1 MSGLVNYLKTR
12 SAAVS
17 LALVS
22 GLLVVVANWS
32 GVGWSWDTSDYV
44 AVGKNFA
51 SGNGLLDATGI
62 PMTVRPPG
70 LSLLIGIGDLLRLN
84 VNLTVQ
90 ILNVICAIVT
100 VIGTFHLLQIAKVKK
115 NVALIA
121 AAFVAFSP
129 ALLWQYS
136 MIWSEPPFIALVV
149 IAMIVAL
156 KPVSASKFTLLI
168 VLFTALF
175 FVRYV
180 GPVFAASIALSASWF
195 DRQKLGLIKS
205 ALMNFAIL
213 LVSLIPVWYWL
224 QRNESIDGTLTGA
237 RTPAG
242 GSLLNPLK
250 TFTATLGSWMTASP
264 VEGGIYLSWND
275 YPNNTKILGVLVLI
289 TVVTLLISNV
299 FSRLRVENSE
309 SDLNVLLLSGSTALI
324 YIAFSAYRFIHFELG
339 PLDNRMMIPIFV
351 PLVLV
356 VALLAD
362 RIHSSSQSLRKVA
375 IAIFAI
381 FLGFQALSG
390 VADALRF
397 GRDGRY
403 WAAEAFQIQPIHEFV
418 KDLPTDS
425 SLMSNLPQQLFAVW
439 QKSSV
444 FNQYQ
449 LELAQTAEC
458 THRYFVWYNSTYDDG
473 TLNVEGQPEGATE
486 IYSDASGVVLD
497 LGTCNSDIT
506 AFWP

>member
-1 MSGLVNYLKTR
+1 MSGLFNYLKTR

-70 LSLLIGIGDLLRLN
+70 LSILIGVGDLLGLS

-100 VIGTFHLLQIAKVKK
+100 VLGAFHLSQIAKVKK
-115 NVALIA
+115 NTALIA

-180 GPVFAASIALSASWF
+180 GPVFAASIALSAAWF
-195 DRQKLGLIKS
+195 DRHKLGLIKS

-213 LVSLIPVWYWL
+213 LVSLTPVWYWL

-289 TVVTLLISNV
+289 TVAILLIIY
-299 FSRLRVENSE
+299 FLPQSRAENLKNS
-309 SDLNVLLLSGSTALI
+309 SNVLLLSGSVAVI
-324 YIAFSAYRFIHFELG
+324 YVAFSAYRFVHFELG

-351 PLVLV
+351 PLILIVAVLV
-356 VALLAD
+356 D
-362 RIHSSSQSLRKVA
+362 RINLSSTLLRKVFLA
-375 IAIFAI
+375 VSVI
-381 FLGFQALSG
+381 FLVFQATSS
-390 VADALRF
+390 ANDALRF

-473 TLNVEGQPEGATE
+473 TPNVEGQPEGATE

-497 LGTCNSDIT
+497 LGTCNSDIA

>member
-70 LSLLIGIGDLLRLN
+70 LSILIGIGDLLGLS

-100 VIGTFHLLQIAKVKK
+100 VLGTFRLLQIAKAKK
-115 NVALIA
+115 NIALIA
-121 AAFVAFSP
+121 TAFVAFSP

-180 GPVFAASIALSASWF
+180 GPVFAASIALSAAWF
-195 DRQKLGLIKS
+195 DRHKLGLIKS

-213 LVSLIPVWYWL
+213 LVSLTPVWYWL

-250 TFTATLGSWMTASP
+250 TFTATLGSWVTASP

-275 YPNNTKILGVLVLI
+275 YPSNTKILGILI
-289 TVVTLLISNV
+289 LIAVAILLIIY
-299 FSRLRVENSE
+299 FLPQSRAEKLE
-309 SDLNVLLLSGSTALI
+309 SSLYVLLLSGSVAVI
-324 YIAFSAYRFIHFELG
+324 YVAFSAYRFVHFELG

-351 PLVLV
+351 PLILIVAVLV
-356 VALLAD
+356 D
-362 RIHSSSQSLRKVA
+362 RINFSSTLLRNGFLA
-375 IAIFAI
+375 ISVM
-381 FLGFQALSG
+381 FLVFQATSS
-390 VADALRF
+390 ANDALRF

-403 WAAEAFQIQPIHEFV
+403 WAAEAFQIQLIHEFV
-418 KDLPTDS
+418 NDLPVDS
-425 SLMSNLPQQLFAVW
+425 SLMSNQPQQLFAIW

-473 TLNVEGQPEGATE
+473 TPNVEGRPEGATE

>member
-1 MSGLVNYLKTR
+1 MSGLFNYLKTR

-70 LSLLIGIGDLLRLN
+70 LSILIGVGDLLGLS

-100 VIGTFHLLQIAKVKK
+100 VLGTFHLSQIAKVKK
-115 NVALIA
+115 NIALIA

-180 GPVFAASIALSASWF
+180 GPVFAASIALSAAWF

-289 TVVTLLISNV
+289 TIAILLIIY
-299 FSRLRVENSE
+299 FLPQSRAENLKNS
-309 SDLNVLLLSGSTALI
+309 SNVLLLSGSIAVI
-324 YIAFSAYRFIHFELG
+324 YVAFSAYRFVHFELG

-356 VALLAD
+356 VAVLVD
-362 RIHSSSQSLRKVA
+362 RINLSSTLLRKVFLA
-375 IAIFAI
+375 VSVI
-381 FLGFQALSG
+381 FLVFQATSS
-390 VADALRF
+390 ANDALRF

-403 WAAEAFQIQPIHEFV
+403 WAAEAFQIQLIHEFV

-425 SLMSNLPQQLFAVW
+425 SLMSNQPQQLFAVW

-473 TLNVEGQPEGATE
+473 TPNVEGQPEGATE

-497 LGTCNSDIT
+497 LGSCNSDIT

>member
-1 MSGLVNYLKTR
+1 MSGFLNYLKIR
-12 SAAVS
+12 SVAVS

-51 SGNGLLDATGI
+51 KGNGLLDATGI

-70 LSLLIGIGDLLRLN
+70 LSILIGVGDLLGLS

-100 VIGTFHLLQIAKVKK
+100 VLGTFHLLQIAKVKK
-115 NVALIA
+115 NIALIA
-121 AAFVAFSP
+121 TAFVAFSP

-168 VLFTALF
+168 VLFTGLF

-180 GPVFAASIALSASWF
+180 GPVFAASIALSAAWF
-195 DRQKLGLIKS
+195 DRQKLGLVKS
-205 ALMNFAIL
+205 ALMNFAML

-250 TFTATLGSWMTASP
+250 TFTATLGSWVTASP

-275 YPNNTKILGVLVLI
+275 YPSNTKILGALVLI
-289 TVVTLLISNV
+289 TLAILLISYF
-299 FSRLRVENSE
+299 FSHSRVENSD
-309 SDLNVLLLSGSTALI
+309 SSFNVLLLSGSTALI
-324 YIAFSAYRFIHFELG
+324 YIAFSAYRFVHFELG

-351 PLVLV
+351 SLVLV

-362 RIHSSSQSLRKVA
+362 RINVSSQSLHKVT
-375 IAIFAI
+375 ISIFSM
-381 FLGFQALSG
+381 FLGFQALSS
-390 VADALRF
+390 VADVLRF

-418 KDLPTDS
+418 KDLPIDS
-425 SLMSNLPQQLFAVW
+425 SLMSNQPQQLFAIW

-449 LELAQTAEC
+449 LELAQTTEC

-473 TLNVEGQPEGATE
+473 TPNVEGRPEGATE

-497 LGTCNSDIT
+497 LGTCNSDIA

>member
-1 MSGLVNYLKTR
+1 LSGFLTI
-12 SAAVS
+12 
-17 LALVS
+17 
-22 GLLVVVANWS
+22 VANRS

-70 LSLLIGIGDLLRLN
+70 LSILIGIGDLLGLS

-100 VIGTFHLLQIAKVKK
+100 VLGTFHLSQIAKAKK
-115 NVALIA
+115 HIALIA

-156 KPVSASKFTLLI
+156 KPVSASKFILLV

-180 GPVFAASIALSASWF
+180 GPVFAASIALSAAWF

-250 TFTATLGSWMTASP
+250 TFTATLGSWVTASP

-275 YPNNTKILGVLVLI
+275 YPSNTKILGVLIFI
-289 TVVTLLISNV
+289 TLAILLISYF
-299 FSRLRVENSE
+299 FSRSRVENSE
-309 SDLNVLLLSGSTALI
+309 SGSNVLLLSGSTALI
-324 YIAFSAYRFIHFELG
+324 YIAFSAYRFVHFELG
-339 PLDNRMMIPIFV
+339 PLDNRMMTPIFV

-362 RIHSSSQSLRKVA
+362 RVKVSSQSLRKVA
-375 IAIFAI
+375 ISIFLM

-418 KDLPTDS
+418 KDLPTDI

-458 THRYFVWYNSTYDDG
+458 TRRYFVWYNSTYDDG
-473 TLNVEGQPEGATE
+473 TPNVEGQPEGATE

-497 LGTCNSDIT
+497 LGSCNSDIT
-506 AFWP
+506 VFWP

>member
-12 SAAVS
+12 SATVS

-70 LSLLIGIGDLLRLN
+70 LSILIGIGDLLGLS

-100 VIGTFHLLQIAKVKK
+100 VLGTFHLSQIAKVKK
-115 NVALIA
+115 HIALIA

-156 KPVSASKFTLLI
+156 KPVSASKFILLV

-180 GPVFAASIALSASWF
+180 GPVFAASIALSAAWF

-264 VEGGIYLSWND
+264 VEGGIYLSWSD

-289 TVVTLLISNV
+289 TIAALLIIH
-299 FSRLRVENSE
+299 FLPQSRAENSKN
-309 SDLNVLLLSGSTALI
+309 SSNVLLLSGSIAAI
-324 YIAFSAYRFIHFELG
+324 YVAFSAYRFVHFELG

-351 PLVLV
+351 PLILI
-356 VALLAD
+356 VAFLAD
-362 RIHSSSQSLRKVA
+362 RINVSSQSLRKATIV
-375 IAIFAI
+375 IFAI
-381 FLGFQALSG
+381 FLGFQALSS

-403 WAAEAFQIQPIHEFV
+403 WAAEAFQIQPIHKFV
-418 KDLPTDS
+418 KDLPVDS
-425 SLMSNLPQQLFAVW
+425 SLMSNQPQQLFAIW

-449 LELAQTAEC
+449 LELAQSAEC
-458 THRYFVWYNSTYDDG
+458 ENRYFVWYNSTYDDG
-473 TLNVEGQPEGATE
+473 TPNVEGQPEDAAE
-486 IYSDASGVVLD
+486 IYSDTAGVVLD
-497 LGTCNSDIT
+497 LGSCTSDIT

>member
-1 MSGLVNYLKTR
+1 MSGLLNYLKIR
-12 SAAVS
+12 SVAVS

-51 SGNGLLDATGI
+51 KGNGLLDATGI

-70 LSLLIGIGDLLRLN
+70 LSILIGVGDLLGLS

-100 VIGTFHLLQIAKVKK
+100 VLGTFHLLQIAKVKK
-115 NVALIA
+115 NIALIA
-121 AAFVAFSP
+121 TAFVAFSP

-168 VLFTALF
+168 VLFTGLF

-180 GPVFAASIALSASWF
+180 GPVFAASIALSAAWF
-195 DRQKLGLIKS
+195 DRQKLGLVKS
-205 ALMNFAIL
+205 ALMNFAML

-250 TFTATLGSWMTASP
+250 TFTATLGSWVTASP

-275 YPNNTKILGVLVLI
+275 YPSNTKILGVLVLI
-289 TVVTLLISNV
+289 TLAILLISYF
-299 FSRLRVENSE
+299 FSHSRVENSD
-309 SDLNVLLLSGSTALI
+309 SSFNVLLLSGSTALI
-324 YIAFSAYRFIHFELG
+324 YIAFSAYRFVHFELG

-351 PLVLV
+351 SLVLV

-362 RIHSSSQSLRKVA
+362 RINVSSQSLHKVT
-375 IAIFAI
+375 ISIFSM
-381 FLGFQALSG
+381 FLGFQALSS
-390 VADALRF
+390 VADVLRF

-418 KDLPTDS
+418 KDLPIDS
-425 SLMSNLPQQLFAVW
+425 SLMSNQPQHSKCRRPTRRCHRDLFRRVR
-439 QKSSV
+439 S
-444 FNQYQ
+444 
-449 LELAQTAEC
+449 C
-458 THRYFVWYNSTYDDG
+458 TRPWN
-473 TLNVEGQPEGATE
+473 L
-486 IYSDASGVVLD
+486 
-497 LGTCNSDIT
+497 
-506 AFWP
+506 

>member
-1 MSGLVNYLKTR
+1 MSGLLNYLKTR
-12 SAAVS
+12 SVAVS

-70 LSLLIGIGDLLRLN
+70 LSILIGVGDLLGLS

-90 ILNVICAIVT
+90 ILNVVCAIVT
-100 VIGTFHLLQIAKVKK
+100 VLGTFHLLQIAKVKK
-115 NVALIA
+115 NIALIA
-121 AAFVAFSP
+121 TTFVAFSP

-156 KPVSASKFTLLI
+156 KPVSASKFTLLV
-168 VLFTALF
+168 VLFAALF

-180 GPVFAASIALSASWF
+180 GPVFAASIALSAAWF

-275 YPNNTKILGVLVLI
+275 YPNNTKILGVLVL
-289 TVVTLLISNV
+289 VTIAILLIIYFLLQSQA
-299 FSRLRVENSE
+299 ENLKNS
-309 SDLNVLLLSGSTALI
+309 SNVLLLSGSIAVI
-324 YIAFSAYRFIHFELG
+324 YVAFSAYRFVHFELG

-356 VALLAD
+356 VALLVD
-362 RIHSSSQSLRKVA
+362 RINLSSTLLRKGFL
-375 IAIFAI
+375 AIFVM
-381 FLGFQALSG
+381 FLVFQALSS
-390 VADALRF
+390 ANDALRF

-403 WAAEAFQIQPIHEFV
+403 WAAEAFQIQPIHKFV
-418 KDLPTDS
+418 KNLPTDS

-473 TLNVEGQPEGATE
+473 TPNVEGRPEGATE